1 MALRLLR
8 WITSGADAAPESL
21 EALLLQA
28 LLTEIRQLNA
38 EQTAGLARA
47 LAILWDR
54 FVGRFGGLD
63 SLLLQADAAERA
75 AYFAELQSA
84 ADEMGKSEAL
94 MRSRY
99 ALSPRLMLA
108 YLQALSRGDNTAAAR
123 EFGEAVATLIDQGG
137 KLRALRGVNGYPSHS
152 LSSERRAS
160 NKPKTVPQGHYS
172 ADWRV
177 TDQA

>member
-8 WITSGADAAPESL
+8 WITPGADAAPESL

-28 LLTEIRQLNA
+28 LLTEIRQLNS
-38 EQTAGLARA
+38 EQTVGLARA

-54 FVGRFGGLD
+54 FVGRFVGLD
-63 SLLLQADAAERA
+63 KLLQADAAERK

-94 MRSRY
+94 VHSRY

-137 KLRALRGVNGYPSHS
+137 KLRAIRGVNGYPSHS
-152 LSSERRAS
+152 LSSERQAN
-160 NKPKTVPQGHYS
+160 NKPKIVIQGHYS
-172 ADWRV
+172 ADRRV